1 MTNTKID
8 FEIGIEKE
16 SQGETDKK
24 KAKYKDKSKGSA
36 KGKATV
42 DSLGNVTIVEARGT
56 NLDLTFELEKDN
68 WDNYHFENSN
78 KKMSFSASVANATWQ
93 DEFTISEP
101 ATGQTSRTM
110 TVLDLNNDGKD
121 WNYQITLFLNDG
133 LTPSAGTPATLT
145 LDPVIKNKV

>member
-68 WDNYHFENSN
+68 WDNYHFENSSE
-78 KKMSFSASVANATWQ
+78 KMSFSASVANATWQ

-110 TVLDLNNDGKD
+110 TVLDWREKAYDLAKIPTIFAIGKG
-121 WNYQITLFLNDG
+121 Q
-133 LTPSAGTPATLT
+133 
-145 LDPVIKNKV
+145 